1 METRDQ
7 RYARNA
13 FMHVNAIKNQKAEA
27 SRYGAMAHKLPMLIH
42 TSGLIQALT
51 FVDAR
56 HQEGSGPDRLLEDLS
71 KTVLGANGA
80 KEKLLSEARGE
91 GSSNLKAYIYLTRQ
105 VLSALLWY
113 KRYAQSILGVETGQ
127 DEDTE
132 GDSHVSN
139 Q

>member
-7 RYARNA
+7 KYARDA
-13 FMHVNAIKNQKAEA
+13 FTHVQAIKGQKEA

-51 FVDAR
+51 FVGAR
-56 HQEGSGPDRLLEDLS
+56 HKEGSGPSRLLEDLS
-71 KTVLGANGA
+71 KTVLGENGT
-80 KEKLLSEARGE
+80 KENLLSEARGE
-91 GSSNLKAYIYLTRQ
+91 GSSGLKAYIYLTRQ

-113 KRYAQSILGVETGQ
+113 KRYAQSILDIEAGQ
-127 DEDTE
+127 DEDIE
-132 GDSHVSN
+132 GDSYANN

>member
-7 RYARNA
+7 KYARDA
-13 FMHVNAIKNQKAEA
+13 FTRVNAIKDQKPEA
-27 SRYGAMAHKLPMLIH
+27 SRYGAMAHKLPLLIH

-56 HQEGSGPDRLLEDLS
+56 HKAGSGPSRLLEDLS
-71 KTVLGANGA
+71 KTVLGENGT
-80 KEKLLSEARGE
+80 KEQLLSGARGE
-91 GSSNLKAYIYLTRQ
+91 GSSNLKAYIYHSRQ

-113 KRYAQSILGVETGQ
+113 KRYAQSILGVEAGQ
-127 DEDTE
+127 DEE
-132 GDSHVSN
+132 GEGYARN

>member
-7 RYARNA
+7 KYARDA
-13 FMHVNAIKNQKAEA
+13 FTRVNAIKDQKAEA

-56 HQEGSGPDRLLEDLS
+56 HKEASGPSRLMDDLS
-71 KTVLGANGA
+71 KTVLGENGTR
-80 KEKLLSEARGE
+80 EKLLNEARGE
-91 GSSNLKAYIYLTRQ
+91 GSGNLKAYIYLTRQ
-105 VLSALLWY
+105 ILAALLWY
-113 KRYAQSILGVETGQ
+113 KRYAQSILGVEAGQ
-127 DEDTE
+127 DEDRE
-132 GDSHVSN
+132 GDNHASH